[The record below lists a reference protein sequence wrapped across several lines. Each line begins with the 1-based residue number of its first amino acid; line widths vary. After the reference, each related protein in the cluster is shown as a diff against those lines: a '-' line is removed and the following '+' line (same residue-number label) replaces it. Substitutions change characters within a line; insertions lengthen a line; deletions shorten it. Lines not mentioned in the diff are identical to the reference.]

1 MYKYQVLIKLNSQ
14 QTAHTFVWA
23 DNDLDAKLLA
33 EAQYGIGNVLHWTQV
48 DN

>member
-1 MYKYQVLIKLNSQ
+1 MYKYRFLIKVNAS

-23 DNDLDAKLLA
+23 DNDIDAKLLA
-33 EAQYGIGNVLHWTQV
+33 EAQYGVGSVLHFTQV